1 MNTPK
6 RHDGAPWR
14 NFYGRRHGK
23 QLRPGQAEHME
34 TTLRAL
40 QPEGVDWESNPNRTP
55 LDLEALFGRTA
66 PLHLEIGFGSGEHL
80 FAQAQRTPERNFLG
94 CEPFVNGVATLVP
107 RVAEAGLTNI
117 RIHPGDGRDLLDVLP
132 SASVARTYL
141 LYPDPWPK
149 ARHHRRRFMTVEN
162 LEPLAQAMAPG
173 AALFV
178 ATDIEDY
185 VRQSLEVVQ
194 ASPHFSWS
202 AKGPEDWRT
211 PWPHWHRTRYEA
223 KALREGGRPHY
234 LKFSRNHHSV

>member
-149 ARHHRRRFMTVEN
+149 AR
-162 LEPLAQAMAPG
+162 
-173 AALFV
+173 
-178 ATDIEDY
+178 
-185 VRQSLEVVQ
+185 
-194 ASPHFSWS
+194 
-202 AKGPEDWRT
+202 
-211 PWPHWHRTRYEA
+211 
-223 KALREGGRPHY
+223 
-234 LKFSRNHHSV
+234 